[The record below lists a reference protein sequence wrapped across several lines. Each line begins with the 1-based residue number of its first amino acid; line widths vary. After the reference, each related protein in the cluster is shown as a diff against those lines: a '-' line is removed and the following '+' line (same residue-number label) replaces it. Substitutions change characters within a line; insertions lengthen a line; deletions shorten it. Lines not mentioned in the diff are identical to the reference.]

1 MAPLAPSSD
10 GDAETKPRMGVDAG
24 QDWLLSQLS
33 GPPPL
38 PTVHYLPS
46 VVIITRMMCEVN
58 HAKNQIKNS
67 ATKSVAGNDTML
79 WMSGTDICASCSSP
93 HTLSVSSMM
102 EKSAISV
109 PSAKYMQ
116 LVVNKRTM
124 MKKDEMTKY
133 CVTESHETITMLLN
147 KCEVDQDRS

>member
-1 MAPLAPSSD
+1 M
-10 GDAETKPRMGVDAG
+10 
-24 QDWLLSQLS
+24 SQLS
-33 GPPPL
+33 APPPL
-38 PTVHYLPS
+38 HTVHYLPS
-46 VVIITRMMCEVN
+46 VVIIMMMMCEVN

-67 ATKSVAGNDTML
+67 ATKSVAEKDTML

-102 EKSAISV
+102 EKNAISV

-116 LVVNKRTM
+116 LVVNKRTL

-133 CVTESHETITMLLN
+133 CVTEPYATITMFA
-147 KCEVDQDRS
+147 E

>member
-1 MAPLAPSSD
+1 MAPSSD
-10 GDAETKPRMGVDAG
+10 GDAETKPRMGVVAR

-33 GPPPL
+33 APPPL

-67 ATKSVAGNDTML
+67 ATKSVAENDTML

-102 EKSAISV
+102 EKNAISV

-116 LVVNKRTM
+116 LVVNKRTLQ
-124 MKKDEMTKY
+124 MKEEMTNY
-133 CVTESHETITMLLN
+133 CVTESYATNTRLLN
-147 KCEVDQDRS
+147 KCLVDQVRS

>member
-1 MAPLAPSSD
+1 MAPSSD
-10 GDAETKPRMGVDAG
+10 GDAETKPRMGVDAR
-24 QDWLLSQLS
+24 QDWLVSQLS
-33 GPPPL
+33 APPPL

-67 ATKSVAGNDTML
+67 ATKSIAENDTML

-102 EKSAISV
+102 EKNAISV

-116 LVVNKRTM
+116 LVVNKRTLP
-124 MKKDEMTKY
+124 KKEEMTKY
-133 CVTESHETITMLLN
+133 CVTESYATNTSLLN
-147 KCEVDQDRS
+147 KCEVDQIRS

>member
-1 MAPLAPSSD
+1 MVA
-10 GDAETKPRMGVDAG
+10 R

-33 GPPPL
+33 APPPL

-46 VVIITRMMCEVN
+46 VVMIIMKMMCEVN

-67 ATKSVAGNDTML
+67 ATKSTAENDTML

-102 EKSAISV
+102 EKNAISV

-124 MKKDEMTKY
+124 MKKEEMTKY
-133 CVTESHETITMLLN
+133 CVTESYATITMLLN

>member
-1 MAPLAPSSD
+1 MAPSSD
-10 GDAETKPRMGVDAG
+10 GDAETKPRMGVDAR

-33 GPPPL
+33 APPPL

-67 ATKSVAGNDTML
+67 ATKSIAENDTML

-102 EKSAISV
+102 EKNATSV

-116 LVVNKRTM
+116 LVVNKRTLP
-124 MKKDEMTKY
+124 MKEEMTNY
-133 CVTESHETITMLLN
+133 CVTESYATNTSLPN
-147 KCEVDQDRS
+147 KCEVDQVRS

>member
-1 MAPLAPSSD
+1 M
-10 GDAETKPRMGVDAG
+10 
-24 QDWLLSQLS
+24 SQLS
-33 GPPPL
+33 APPPL
-38 PTVHYLPS
+38 HTVHYLPS
-46 VVIITRMMCEVN
+46 VVIIMMMMSEVT

-67 ATKSVAGNDTML
+67 DTKSLVENDTMM
-79 WMSGTDICASCSSP
+79 WMSRTDNRASCSSP

-102 EKSAISV
+102 EKNAISV

-124 MKKDEMTKY
+124 MKKEEMTKN
-133 CVTESHETITMLLN
+133 CVTESYATITMLLN

>member
-1 MAPLAPSSD
+1 MAPSSD
-10 GDAETKPRMGVDAG
+10 GDAETKPRMGVGAR
-24 QDWLLSQLS
+24 QDWLVSQLS
-33 GPPPL
+33 APPPL

-46 VVIITRMMCEVN
+46 VVIIMRMMCQVN

-67 ATKSVAGNDTML
+67 ATKSIAENDTML

-102 EKSAISV
+102 EKNAISV

-116 LVVNKRTM
+116 LVVNKRTLP
-124 MKKDEMTKY
+124 KKEEMTKY
-133 CVTESHETITMLLN
+133 CVTESYATNTSLLN
-147 KCEVDQDRS
+147 KCEVDQVRS